1 MAIRQIRL
9 SNDEILRKTS
19 REVEEVNDK
28 IRELL
33 QDMLVERI

>member
-1 MAIRQIRL
+1 MAIRNLRYEG
-9 SNDEILRKTS
+9 DEILTKVS

-33 QDMLVERI
+33 DDMI